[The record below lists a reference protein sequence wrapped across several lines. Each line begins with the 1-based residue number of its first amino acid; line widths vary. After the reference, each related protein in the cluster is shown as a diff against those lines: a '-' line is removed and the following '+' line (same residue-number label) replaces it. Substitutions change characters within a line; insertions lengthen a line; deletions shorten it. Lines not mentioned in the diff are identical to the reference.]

1 MTSASN
7 RPIHT
12 GLPRFAAGWRRC
24 APPTGGE
31 ACCAPAAPGRGH
43 GICVDHHAQPARQ
56 IRQRLRPLGRLHGQ
70 ALVDDA
76 QELLAVLGQA
86 QLGQGFVGVVDAPFR
101 RGRRTQAGDQRVHHR
116 AQPIHVGPGPA
127 RPLSRVGIQFD
138 RRESGRGRQGV
149 AARAGH
155 HQLRQEV
162 GAGTLVHADGVQRDV
177 ATDLALRMQG
187 HQRRQQ
193 IGQQA
198 LDARLRHASRRG
210 RGDGA
215 QGRNANGAAP
225 ENGPRGV
232 NRPADDD
239 MFKAV
244 LGTCVPG
251 NDGY

>member
-12 GLPRFAAGWRRC
+12 GLPRFAGWRRC

-31 ACCAPAAPGRGH
+31 ACCEAPAAPGRGH

-86 QLGQGFVGVVDAPFR
+86 QLGQGLVGVLGPPFR

-116 AQPIHVGPGPA
+116 AQPIH
-127 RPLSRVGIQFD
+127 RSR
-138 RRESGRGRQGV
+138 
-149 AARAGH
+149 ARAATEPCRHTVRSARIRARAAGSCGVSGH
-155 HQLRQEV
+155 HQLRQRWARAPSSMPTVSSEMSPQISPC
-162 GAGTLVHADGVQRDV
+162 ACKR
-177 ATDLALRMQG
+177 

-198 LDARLRHASRRG
+198 LDARSPARLRRG

-215 QGRNANGAAP
+215 QGTQRQWRGAGK
-225 ENGPRGV
+225 GPRGV